1 MIHHFCKL
9 GVRKVTTVIM
19 AATARA
25 HRISVGKEVVRVLSK
40 DAELKEYLRAHRRFV
55 YGPEVASEEGIK
67 NNLAP

>member
-1 MIHHFCKL
+1 
-9 GVRKVTTVIM
+9 M